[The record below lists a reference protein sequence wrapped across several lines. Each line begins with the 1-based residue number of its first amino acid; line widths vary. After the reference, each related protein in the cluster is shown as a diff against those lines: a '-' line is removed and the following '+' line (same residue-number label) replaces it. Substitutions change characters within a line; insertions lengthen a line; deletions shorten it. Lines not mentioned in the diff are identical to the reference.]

1 MFCNTNN
8 HQVHGQP
15 SPPLVLGNVVQKCLA
30 YDMNLLVKK
39 WSIKAKLKLLQFV
52 TVSKCKEK
60 LQKTRTLLDF
70 LHDTLPDSV
79 HDNRNCSHYSWSEYW
94 HISFCSFL
102 DFRCLYEGK
111 NIKIMLQKMANNYM
125 YIYHNL
131 LHLLVGIYFNLQRNE
146 VSRKIQSFVCHKQL
160 YKIILVMARFVCFLV
175 VLQSCQHFKFFL
187 WKCQGILQVNYFMFR
202 KEKNDFIVQFNMYL

>member
-1 MFCNTNN
+1 MFCNNNN

-15 SPPLVLGNVVQKCLA
+15 SPPLVLGNVVKKCFA

-111 NIKIMLQKMANNYM
+111 NTLKLCYKKWQTTTCTSTIIY
-125 YIYHNL
+125 YICL
-131 LHLLVGIYFNLQRNE
+131 
-146 VSRKIQSFVCHKQL
+146 
-160 YKIILVMARFVCFLV
+160 
-175 VLQSCQHFKFFL
+175 
-187 WKCQGILQVNYFMFR
+187 
-202 KEKNDFIVQFNMYL
+202 

>member
-15 SPPLVLGNVVQKCLA
+15 STPLVLGNVAKKCLA

-102 DFRCLYEGK
+102 DFRCLYMK
-111 NIKIMLQKMANNYM
+111 AKTLKLCYKKWQTTTCTSTIIY
-125 YIYHNL
+125 YICL
-131 LHLLVGIYFNLQRNE
+131 
-146 VSRKIQSFVCHKQL
+146 
-160 YKIILVMARFVCFLV
+160 
-175 VLQSCQHFKFFL
+175 
-187 WKCQGILQVNYFMFR
+187 
-202 KEKNDFIVQFNMYL
+202 